1 MSNGLLPLSALL
13 LACQPVER
21 AWGSWD
27 GEPSLDDIVFSFE
40 SFVDINAYQFRPS
53 EEIKWYEIENGF
65 RVTGGSLDH
74 NLLYVSSELRLK
86 QDADS
91 TR

>member
-1 MSNGLLPLSALL
+1 MSALL
-13 LACQPVER
+13 LATVPVEC
-21 AWGSWD
+21 AWASWD

-65 RVTGGSLDH
+65 
-74 NLLYVSSELRLK
+74 VSPGEASITI
-86 QDADS
+86 S
-91 TR
+91 SMCTRICV